1 MRVTNG
7 TITPHPLSMRLAEIF
22 LSHIPLPVL
31 SLVVFGCG
39 CVHADDLQHTLP
51 AQCTVPRVSVG
62 ASRSRAQR
70 DMRGAKQLRSHVQQ
84 SSVEQFVWSMY
95 ATSAAYLLMCVC
107 VCVYCRSGRSQRS
120 IGSRERRGERRGCV
134 CARAILLTNAYC
146 YLKQLQN
153 RLREAARP

>member
-1 MRVTNG
+1 
-7 TITPHPLSMRLAEIF
+7 MRLAEIF

-62 ASRSRAQR
+62 ASRSRAHR

-107 VCVYCRSGRSQRS
+107 VCVLQKRAKSAKYWQSGE
-120 IGSRERRGERRGCV
+120 ERREKGMKERKGE
-134 CARAILLTNAYC
+134 
-146 YLKQLQN
+146 
-153 RLREAARP
+153 E